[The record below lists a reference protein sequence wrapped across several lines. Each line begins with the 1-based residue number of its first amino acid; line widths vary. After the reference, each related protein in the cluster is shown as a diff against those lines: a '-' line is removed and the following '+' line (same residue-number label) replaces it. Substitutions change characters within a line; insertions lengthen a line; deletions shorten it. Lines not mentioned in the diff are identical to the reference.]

1 MTCRAMG
8 CSLCPHALF
17 SQARS
22 HMSAKSGNV
31 VILKD
36 IHNLATRAQAATDKS
51 KALEDAIQELKKSSG
66 W

>member
-1 MTCRAMG
+1 MVVELKADKK
-8 CSLCPHALF
+8 LV
-17 SQARS
+17 QQ
-22 HMSAKSGNV
+22 HMSANSGNV

-51 KALEDAIQELKKSSG
+51 KALEDAIQELKKSPG

>member
-1 MTCRAMG
+1 MVVELKADKK
-8 CSLCPHALF
+8 LV
-17 SQARS
+17 QQ

-36 IHNLATRAQAATDKS
+36 IHNLATRAQTATDKS
-51 KALEDAIQELKKSSG
+51 KALEDAIQELKKSPG